1 MSYEFPFKIKTSDL
15 KFITCSCYY
24 STWKELKK
32 LKTKVGNL
40 KKLKMGENLLE
51 SFISIK
57 KLLFIVVIAVSKKQ
71 LL

>member
-1 MSYEFPFKIKTSDL
+1 MSYEFLVLVIIL
-15 KFITCSCYY
+15 LG
-24 STWKELKK
+24 KELKK